1 MKTNL
6 FAIENLYK
14 KITLCLCASA
24 AILCLLSQG
33 CSNIEK
39 NGTTIVYHTIESL
52 PEQIDALKLLVKE
65 FEKKNPD
72 IKVRIETAP
81 SGTASVFQKLKIS
94 IAGQNPPDVFY
105 MVTDRLDE
113 YIQKGAILDI
123 SDYVKNDFP
132 SIENVYFPQAVK
144 SCYKNGR
151 IYCFPFHFS
160 TDILFYNKD
169 LFDSAGVDYPKDK
182 WNWNDLLKTAEKT
195 RVRDNRRIKV
205 FGVLQPRPLMVIRS
219 FGGEVF
225 KINPLRCT
233 INSEETKQALQFL
246 IDLNKKYQVSPI
258 NAALNPGERSQV
270 EMDMFK
276 SGKVAMFTGRT
287 YMLIDFAGIK
297 DFNWDI
303 AFIPTGKKHYSRLAV
318 GGNCI
323 SSVTENPEAAWKF
336 VKFYSSVEGSKIMG
350 QKRNCVPACID
361 IAKSDIFL
369 APPPKNIEKAILQI
383 KTSEMEIYPV
393 KGWREFLEKEFM
405 PTIDKILLGK
415 ISVEKGVSSL
425 ERKAKNLL
433 STKN

>member
-1 MKTNL
+1 MNL
-6 FAIENLYK
+6 KQIKNVL
-14 KITLCLCASA
+14 LLL
-24 AILCLLSQG
+24 ILFLLSG

-39 NGTTIVYHTIESL
+39 SGTTIVYHTIESL

-81 SGTASVFQKLKIS
+81 SGTASVFQKLKIR
-94 IAGQNPPDVFY
+94 IAGKNPPDVFY

-113 YIQKGAILDI
+113 YIPKGVTLDI

-132 SIENVYFPQAVK
+132 EIENVYFPQAVK

-169 LFDSAGVDYPKDK
+169 LFDSAGVDYPKDR
-182 WNWNDLLKTAEKT
+182 WNWSDFLKTAEKI
-195 RVRDNRRIKV
+195 RVGNNRGIKV
-205 FGVLQPRPLMVIRS
+205 FGVLQPRPLMAIRS

-225 KINPLRCT
+225 KTNPLRCT

-246 IDLNKKYQVSPI
+246 IDLHKKYQVSPM
-258 NAALNPGERSQV
+258 NATFNPGERSQV

-303 AFIPTGKKHYSRLAV
+303 ALIPAGKKHYSRLAV

-323 SSVTENPEAAWKF
+323 SSLTENPEAAWKF
-336 VKFYSSVEGSKIMG
+336 IKFYSSDEGSKIMG
-350 QKRNCVPACID
+350 QKRNCVPARID
-361 IAKSDIFL
+361 IAESDIFL
-369 APPPKNIEKAILQI
+369 APPPENIEKAILQI

-415 ISVEKGVSSL
+415 VSIEKGVASL

-433 STKN
+433 STEN